1 MREIIEEYA
10 DTNKGELV
18 LDLNEL
24 MIEEGEEIVREIC
37 NNPVEFIEEAKL
49 FFEEY
54 GFQLPKIE
62 IKNSYYPK
70 FYVKN
75 IEPEYLYKLITIEG
89 LVRGIGSIGTRIKK
103 AVYECDV
110 CNRREEVKVS
120 DKIEINRKCVCPAGK
135 MNLREDLSVW
145 TKYQKGELQDQ
156 QDLNSKLEFIL
167 EGHLVN
173 TIKPGDSVILTG
185 ILKVKPLKKTS
196 VSSLYL
202 EVTGIEK
209 VKKKIEEVSLTPSDI
224 KEIEKIAKENPLEKF
239 KNAIAPGIYGLDH
252 IKESLVLQL
261 FGGVEKIKGPN
272 RIRGNIHILLV
283 GDPGTSKSQLLIASK
298 EIAPLGI
305 YVCGKTSTGVGL
317 TATVERSSEG
327 EWMVRAG
334 AVVLASGG
342 LCCID
347 EFEKMDKKE
356 KQALLE
362 AMEQQTVS
370 IAKASI
376 VATLPAQTSILAA
389 ANPKFG
395 RFDPGEKI
403 ISQID
408 IDAPLLSRFDLIFV
422 LRDKPGELDELIA
435 ERILTEHIEPEIDYE
450 LFRKYIAYARKI
462 NPILSEE
469 AKKRL
474 KEYYI
479 SLRRKSKDVIHITA
493 RELESLIRLAEAH
506 ARVHLRDKV
515 IVEDVE
521 KAIEL
526 KEKSIKEICGE
537 QMDVDILHT
546 GVSSKERSEY
556 RRIDEIIHELG
567 QFSVEEVAEKAGVD
581 ILKVQQYIDKLRKE
595 GVIYE
600 VEKGVYRLIT

>member
-1 MREIIEEYA
+1 
-10 DTNKGELV
+10 
-18 LDLNEL
+18 
-24 MIEEGEEIVREIC
+24 
-37 NNPVEFIEEAKL
+37 
-49 FFEEY
+49 
-54 GFQLPKIE
+54 
-62 IKNSYYPK
+62 
-70 FYVKN
+70 
-75 IEPEYLYKLITIEG
+75 
-89 LVRGIGSIGTRIKK
+89 
-103 AVYECDV
+103 
-110 CNRREEVKVS
+110 
-120 DKIEINRKCVCPAGK
+120 
-135 MNLREDLSVW
+135 
-145 TKYQKGELQDQ
+145 
-156 QDLNSKLEFIL
+156 
-167 EGHLVN
+167 
-173 TIKPGDSVILTG
+173 
-185 ILKVKPLKKTS
+185 
-196 VSSLYL
+196 
-202 EVTGIEK
+202 
-209 VKKKIEEVSLTPSDI
+209 
-224 KEIEKIAKENPLEKF
+224 
-239 KNAIAPGIYGLDH
+239 
-252 IKESLVLQL
+252 
-261 FGGVEKIKGPN
+261 
-272 RIRGNIHILLV
+272 
-283 GDPGTSKSQLLIASK
+283 
-298 EIAPLGI
+298 
-305 YVCGKTSTGVGL
+305 
-317 TATVERSSEG
+317 
-327 EWMVRAG
+327 
-334 AVVLASGG
+334 
-342 LCCID
+342 
-347 EFEKMDKKE
+347 MDKKE

-462 NPILSEE
+462 YPILSEE